1 MSQCSP
7 CTPRSRWFEDDNCHQ
22 LGQHAPPLVIDVHDP
37 GGTMGQLRRRNDSAR
52 HELTPTLS
60 IGRAASAGL
69 RLTASHVSLQHASVR
84 WTERGTWELRDLQ
97 SKNGTYI
104 NGQRLAPG
112 TPVKLELGAELAFG
126 SLADA
131 LVVEDI
137 SPPRPMLIRLDAEA
151 EPIFLRDGM
160 LALPSLE
167 EPTVSL
173 FMGDGGQW
181 YIDSRERVGPLS
193 DGDMISVGSEH
204 YRCSLPTTPDE
215 TEIIGRTPGM
225 SSLAEVQLCL
235 SVSRDEEQVDLTLR
249 ANGRETALGI
259 KACHYLLLTLARCR
273 LGREA
278 SMPTSSSDGWIGVS
292 DLLDLLRVSEQRM
305 NVDIFRI
312 RQELKAAGVVDA
324 VGVIERDT
332 LHRRLRLGTT
342 NAIIL

>member
-1 MSQCSP
+1 
-7 CTPRSRWFEDDNCHQ
+7 
-22 LGQHAPPLVIDVHDP
+22 
-37 GGTMGQLRRRNDSAR
+37 MGQLRRRNDSTR
-52 HELTPTLS
+52 HELTPTSS

-104 NGQRLAPG
+104 NGQRIAPG
-112 TPVKLELGAELAFG
+112 NPVRLELGAELAFG
-126 SLADA
+126 SLADV

-151 EPIFLRDGM
+151 EPIFLRDGV

-173 FMGDGGQW
+173 FMSEGGQW
-181 YIDSRERVGPLS
+181 YIDSRERVGQLS
-193 DGDMISVGSEH
+193 DGDMISVGTEH

-215 TEIIGRTPGM
+215 TEIIGNAPGVF
-225 SSLAEVQLCL
+225 SLAGVQLCL
-235 SVSRDEEQVDLTLR
+235 AVSRDEEQVNLTLR
-249 ANGRETALGI
+249 AGGREIALGI
-259 KACHYLLLTLARCR
+259 KACHYLLLTLARWR
-273 LGREA
+273 LNRDAPA
-278 SMPTSSSDGWIGVS
+278 STGANEGWIGVS
-292 DLLDLLRVSEQRM
+292 DLLDLLRISEQRM

-312 RQELKAAGVVDA
+312 RQELKASGVVDA
-324 VGVIERDT
+324 VGIIERDT

-342 NAIIL
+342 NVVLPGKTG

>member
-1 MSQCSP
+1 
-7 CTPRSRWFEDDNCHQ
+7 
-22 LGQHAPPLVIDVHDP
+22 
-37 GGTMGQLRRRNDSAR
+37 MGQLTRKNDSTR

-97 SKNGTYI
+97 SKNGTYV

-112 TPVKLELGAELAFG
+112 TPAKLELGAELAFG
-126 SLADA
+126 SLADV
-131 LVVEDI
+131 LIVVDI

-151 EPIFLRDGM
+151 DPIFLRNGV
-160 LALPSLE
+160 LALPSLD

-215 TEIIGRTPGM
+215 TEIIGNATGM
-225 SSLAEVQLCL
+225 SSLAAVQLRL

-249 ANGRETALGI
+249 VDGREIALGI

-273 LGREA
+273 LGRELPA
-278 SMPTSSSDGWIGVS
+278 PTSVVDGWIAVS
-292 DLLDLLRVSEQRM
+292 ELLDRLRVSEQRM

-332 LHRRLRLGTT
+332 LRRRLRLGTP
-342 NAIIL
+342 NVVLPGNPG

>member
-1 MSQCSP
+1 
-7 CTPRSRWFEDDNCHQ
+7 
-22 LGQHAPPLVIDVHDP
+22 
-37 GGTMGQLRRRNDSAR
+37 MGQLTRKNDSTR
-52 HELTPTLS
+52 HELTPTLT

-84 WTERGTWELRDLQ
+84 WTERGTWEIRDLQ
-97 SKNGTYI
+97 SKNGTYV

-126 SLADA
+126 SLAD
-131 LVVEDI
+131 LLIVQDV

-151 EPIFLRDGM
+151 DPIFLRDGV
-160 LALPSLE
+160 LALPSLD

-173 FMGDGGQW
+173 FMSEGGQW
-181 YIDSRERVGPLS
+181 HIDSRERVGPLS

-204 YRCSLPTTPDE
+204 YRCSLPTTADE
-215 TEIIGRTPGM
+215 TEIIANTTGVVG
-225 SSLAEVQLCL
+225 LAGVQLRL

-249 ANGRETALGI
+249 DNGRDIPLGI
-259 KACHYLLLTLARCR
+259 KACHYLLLTLVRCR

-278 SMPTSSSDGWIGVS
+278 ATPAGSTEGWISVS

-312 RQELKAAGVVDA
+312 RQEIKAAGVVDA
-324 VGVIERDT
+324 VAVIERDT

-342 NAIIL
+342 NAVIL